1 MRLADVALLSVLG
14 LLAWSQW
21 QEWRL
26 NRTDAIDIAYHGVP
40 TVSLWQCAILTQRMT
55 ALAEHGGELAFRFRG
70 GADRDGTPSAQGVAT
85 TGVRSTRRAAMILAH
100 GMQSLAS
107 ACC

>member
-26 NRTDAIDIAYHGVP
+26 NRADAIDIAYHGVP

-70 GADRDGTPSAQGVAT
+70 EALIEVEHHLHKEWQRQGCDR
-85 TGVRSTRRAAMILAH
+85 LAE
-100 GMQSLAS
+100 QP
-107 ACC
+107 